1 MPTAWNAYCV
11 EHLIAGGAWDALPD
25 RKTAINWVIDNQ
37 LSRRNLDPF
46 EVSILRGKKYLL
58 EKKEVGRPKR
68 ENEKSVQNA
77 HIKTRDKVAEEMG
90 VNTATIHRDVQ
101 LAEAVEDLKD
111 IPIEILKQNP
121 IL

>member
-1 MPTAWNAYCV
+1 M
-11 EHLIAGGAWDALPD
+11 EHLIAGGTWHGMPD

-46 EVSILRGKKYLL
+46 EVSVLRGKKYLL
-58 EKKEVGRPKR
+58 EKKEVGRPEGNGIKMIPFKR
-68 ENEKSVQNA
+68 TREKIAKETGVSA
-77 HIKTRDKVAEEMG
+77 PTIIRDA
-90 VNTATIHRDVQ
+90 Q

-111 IPIEILKQNP
+111 IPIEILKKNP